1 MIPMRENPQVAI
13 VGAGPAGLSA
23 AAVLARCGA
32 RVTAY
37 DENDRPGGQL
47 FKQIHKFF
55 GSGHHGAG
63 VRGVELGRQLLA
75 ECEAAGVE
83 ICLSHTV
90 YGIFPGGRLGVTHAG
105 YSRIIRA
112 EKILIATG
120 ATEKAL
126 AFPGWDL
133 PGVMGAGA
141 AQTMV
146 NLNRVLPG
154 RRIIMVGSGN
164 VGLVVGFQL
173 LQAGA
178 HLAAVVEA
186 KSQISGYAVH
196 ANKLMRAGV
205 PILTGHTVLEAR
217 GRDSVEEVTIGRVDE
232 RYRHIPGTERTIEAD
247 TVCLAVGLT
256 PSIELL
262 RMANV
267 GLTHLPPMGG
277 YLPLHSGTLCTTNPD
292 IYVAGDV
299 AGIEE
304 ASTAMEEGRLAGT
317 AIAAALG
324 LLENIQRADLN
335 PFEQAQGM
343 KDVMVLWDCT
353 QAEAA
358 KRLGMA
364 QPTLANKLRLLQLNA
379 DQRQFVLDN
388 NLTERHAR
396 AVLRLPENRRSE
408 ALINIAKRRMNARQ
422 TDLYIEQLLNTPAKG
437 RHRVSMVKDV
447 RIFVNTIDHAIRLM
461 TDNGVPATAHRE
473 EKDGYIEYTVRI
485 PTAAAER

>member
-1 MIPMRENPQVAI
+1 MTPMREKPHVAI
-13 VGAGPAGLSA
+13 VGAGPAGLCA
-23 AAVLARCGA
+23 AAVLGRCGA
-32 RVTAY
+32 RVTVY

-55 GSGHHGAG
+55 GSGLHGAG
-63 VRGVELGRQLLA
+63 VRGVELGQRLLE

-90 YGIFPGGRLGVTHAG
+90 YGVFPGGGLGVTHAG
-105 YSRIIRA
+105 RSRIVRA
-112 EKILIATG
+112 DKLLIAAG
-120 ATEKAL
+120 ATERAL

-154 RRIIMVGSGN
+154 RNIIMVGSGN

-178 HLAAVVEA
+178 RLVAVVEA
-186 KSQISGYAVH
+186 KPQISGYAVH

-217 GRDSVEEVTIGRVDE
+217 GRNSVEEVSLCRVDE
-232 RYRHIPGTERTIEAD
+232 SFRPVPGTAQVIAAD

-256 PSIELL
+256 PSVELL

-267 GLTHLPPMGG
+267 GLTHLPQMGG
-277 YLPLHSGTLCTTNPD
+277 YLPLHSGTMRTTDPN

-317 AIAAALG
+317 AMAAELG
-324 LLENIQRADLN
+324 LLEQREADRRMEELRRRIGQLRTG
-335 PFEQAQGM
+335 PHGAGRG
-343 KDVMVLWDCT
+343 
-353 QAEAA
+353 AA
-358 KRLGMA
+358 KAELER
-364 QPTLANKLRLLQLNA
+364 
-379 DQRQFVLDN
+379 
-388 NLTERHAR
+388 RHAQWQ
-396 AVLRLPENRRSE
+396 S
-408 ALINIAKRRMNARQ
+408 I
-422 TDLYIEQLLNTPAKG
+422 
-437 RHRVSMVKDV
+437 
-447 RIFVNTIDHAIRLM
+447 
-461 TDNGVPATAHRE
+461 
-473 EKDGYIEYTVRI
+473 
-485 PTAAAER
+485 

>member
-1 MIPMRENPQVAI
+1 MRENPQVAI

-63 VRGVELGRQLLA
+63 VRGVELGRP
-75 ECEAAGVE
+75 AAGGMRSSRGGDLPFPR
-83 ICLSHTV
+83 CLRHLSRRATGCYPCRVRPYH
-90 YGIFPGGRLGVTHAG
+90 PGGKDFDRYRRYRKGPGLPRLGPPRG
-105 YSRIIRA
+105 DGCGRR
-112 EKILIATG
+112 
-120 ATEKAL
+120 
-126 AFPGWDL
+126 
-133 PGVMGAGA
+133 
-141 AQTMV
+141 QTMV

-186 KSQISGYAVH
+186 RSQISGYAVH

-232 RYRHIPGTERTIEAD
+232 RYRPIPGTERTIETD

-277 YLPLHSGTLCTTNPD
+277 YLPLYSGTLCTTNPD

-324 LLENIQRADLN
+324 LLEEAEAGRQMEEIRRACGPAANRPPRGSPRRRQSGTGEEVCPVAEQLKRGPHAVIECTEEIPCNPCCTACPQGAITMAEGLSSLPCLN
-335 PFEQAQGM
+335 RGKCTACGLCIPCCPGQAIFVIDDTYSGSEGLLSLPFEFTPCP
-343 KDVMVLWDCT
+343 LW
-353 QAEAA
+353 
-358 KRLGMA
+358 GS
-364 QPTLANKLRLLQLNA
+364 
-379 DQRQFVLDN
+379 
-388 NLTERHAR
+388 
-396 AVLRLPENRRSE
+396 RSS
-408 ALINIAKRRMNARQ
+408 L
-422 TDLYIEQLLNTPAKG
+422 
-437 RHRVSMVKDV
+437 
-447 RIFVNTIDHAIRLM
+447 
-461 TDNGVPATAHRE
+461 
-473 EKDGYIEYTVRI
+473 
-485 PTAAAER
+485 PTAAAGQWGRGPSTGCCARRLFAKRLW

>member
-1 MIPMRENPQVAI
+1 MAWESGVIPMRENPQVAI

-83 ICLSHTV
+83 ICLSHAV

-105 YSRIIRA
+105 HGRIIRA

-186 KSQISGYAVH
+186 RSQISGYAVH

-232 RYRHIPGTERTIEAD
+232 RYRPIPGTERTIETD

-277 YLPLHSGTLCTTNPD
+277 YLPLYSGTLCTTNPD

-324 LLENIQRADLN
+324 LLEEAEAGRQMEGAITMAEGLSSLPCLN
-335 PFEQAQGM
+335 RGKCTACGLCIPCCPGQAIFVIDDTYSGSEGLLSLPFEFTPLPIVGQSVILTDRRGRP
-343 KDVMVLWDCT
+343 VGEGTIHRVLCPP
-353 QAEAA
+353 A
-358 KRLGMA
+358 
-364 QPTLANKLRLLQLNA
+364 
-379 DQRQFVLDN
+379 F
-388 NLTERHAR
+388 
-396 AVLRLPENRRSE
+396 
-408 ALINIAKRRMNARQ
+408 RQ
-422 TDLYIEQLLNTPAKG
+422 TAVVTLRVPLALL
-437 RHRVSMVKDV
+437 D
-447 RIFVNTIDHAIRLM
+447 
-461 TDNGVPATAHRE
+461 
-473 EKDGYIEYTVRI
+473 TVRGFL
-485 PTAAAER
+485 PTSGKEVLHEG

>member
-1 MIPMRENPQVAI
+1 MRENPQVAI

-262 RMANV
+262 RMA
-267 GLTHLPPMGG
+267 
-277 YLPLHSGTLCTTNPD
+277 SQ
-292 IYVAGDV
+292 VAGQWGGPPPSRRW
-299 AGIEE
+299 A
-304 ASTAMEEGRLAGT
+304 
-317 AIAAALG
+317 AIC
-324 LLENIQRADLN
+324 R
-335 PFEQAQGM
+335 
-343 KDVMVLWDCT
+343 C
-353 QAEAA
+353 
-358 KRLGMA
+358 
-364 QPTLANKLRLLQLNA
+364 
-379 DQRQFVLDN
+379 
-388 NLTERHAR
+388 
-396 AVLRLPENRRSE
+396 
-408 ALINIAKRRMNARQ
+408 
-422 TDLYIEQLLNTPAKG
+422 
-437 RHRVSMVKDV
+437 
-447 RIFVNTIDHAIRLM
+447 
-461 TDNGVPATAHRE
+461 
-473 EKDGYIEYTVRI
+473 
-485 PTAAAER
+485 TAAPCVPPIRISMWPEMWPG